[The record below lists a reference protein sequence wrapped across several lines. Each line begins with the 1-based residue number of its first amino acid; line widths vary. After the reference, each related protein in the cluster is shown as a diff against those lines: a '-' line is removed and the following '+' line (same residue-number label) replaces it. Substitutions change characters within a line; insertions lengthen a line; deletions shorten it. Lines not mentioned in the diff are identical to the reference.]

1 MKKNTLIG
9 LGITIVSLLAFGMKV
24 NAGTISIT
32 CEKEDLRKGEST
44 TCNINAAGFT
54 EAITSF
60 TAEVESNYLIVSDI
74 KANETIGM
82 KDNGSTGTMINFAN
96 TSMNTA
102 TSGVL
107 GAFTLTLSENA
118 QDIGD
123 GTCGSLC
130 LKNVRVNGSFV
141 DNFDETASGICK
153 APGFIEEVCEGEE
166 CDPNTGAFTSY
177 LLLGGGAAVALVAII
192 MVRKNSK
199 FYNV

>member
-1 MKKNTLIG
+1 MKKNTLLG
-9 LGITIVSLLAFGMKV
+9 LGITLVSLFAFGMKV
-24 NAGTISIT
+24 NAGTISIS

-60 TAEVESNYLIVSDI
+60 TAEVESNYLVVSDI
-74 KANETIGM
+74 TPNSTAGIS
-82 KDNGSTGTMINFAN
+82 DNGSTGTMINFAN
-96 TSMNTA
+96 NSMNT
-102 TSGVL
+102 TTNGVL

-130 LKNVRVNGSFV
+130 LKNVRVNGTYV

-153 APGFIEEVCEGEE
+153 APGFIEEECVGEE

-177 LLLGGGAAVALVAII
+177 LLLGGGAAIALVAII
-192 MVRKNSK
+192 LVRKNSK